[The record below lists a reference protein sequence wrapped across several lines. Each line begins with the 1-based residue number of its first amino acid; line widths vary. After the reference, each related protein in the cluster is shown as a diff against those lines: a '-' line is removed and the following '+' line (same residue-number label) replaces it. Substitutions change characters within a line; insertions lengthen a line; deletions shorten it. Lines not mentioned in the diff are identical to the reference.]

1 MPAKW
6 TQTDE
11 ANLAADRA
19 VIRKM
24 RAMGEE
30 PSAWLLQEFEELTER
45 RKQAKPRR
53 RKGDGGVYQ
62 RADGLWCVSL
72 ELPEG
77 LDGKRRRK
85 VICRRS
91 KQDAVEEL
99 AKAKAELESNAAKE
113 AADLEARREALRAER
128 VAGWRGSSRRVR

>member
-6 TQTDE
+6 TVTDE
-11 ANLAADRA
+11 ANLVADRA

-30 PSAWLLQEFEELTER
+30 PSAWLLAEYNELTER

-72 ELPEG
+72 ELPKG
-77 LDGKRRRK
+77 PDKKRRRK
-85 VICRRS
+85 TICRSDRA
-91 KQDAVEEL
+91 KVIEEL
-99 AKAKAELESNAAKE
+99 AKAKAELESSAAKE

-128 VAGWRGSSRRVR
+128 VGGWRGSSRRV